1 MKKKIAKRIVLSVLI
16 LTLFVLAACSSV
28 PKAPDFDAITDSQD
42 MRFVGEW
49 KADNYYHYVLN
60 ADGTGTHIYILSDG
74 EKSVVDNFAWRTA
87 QNWLSLLLRRG
98 SQVTR
103 PYLFSDNDQTVTF
116 EDSRQINGFNTGIGS
131 WSKVS
136 GEY

>member
-1 MKKKIAKRIVLSVLI
+1 MKTQIAKRIVLSALM
-16 LTLFVLAACSSV
+16 LALLVLAACSSV
-28 PKAPDFDAITDSQD
+28 PKAPNFDKVENSQD

-49 KADNYYHYVLN
+49 KADNYYHYIFNV
-60 ADGTGTHIYILSDG
+60 DGTGTHIYISSDG
-74 EKSVVDNFAWRTA
+74 EKSFVDNFSWRAAKT
-87 QNWLSLLLRRG
+87 WLSLLLGRG

-116 EDSRQINGFNTGIGS
+116 EDSKQLNGFNTGIGS

-136 GEY
+136 GE